1 MVDLGNE
8 GGVAPLAE
16 DGQNLPPAAADA
28 LVAPAVAPVAPINL
42 GAPLTAA
49 DILSMFADLKTS
61 MLKEVRSSVKEEI
74 DARLKPSTSASN
86 SFDPNA
92 VHDADDSREPLA
104 SPPRTKFPS
113 TMPWNPFTHHNP
125 CSTLALIL
133 WGLRPL

>member
-8 GGVAPLAE
+8 GGDAPLAE

-28 LVAPAVAPVAPINL
+28 LVAPAVAPVAPINP

-49 DILSMFADLKTS
+49 DILSMFADLKTA

-92 VHDADDSREPLA
+92 VHDADD
-104 SPPRTKFPS
+104 
-113 TMPWNPFTHHNP
+113 
-125 CSTLALIL
+125 
-133 WGLRPL
+133 